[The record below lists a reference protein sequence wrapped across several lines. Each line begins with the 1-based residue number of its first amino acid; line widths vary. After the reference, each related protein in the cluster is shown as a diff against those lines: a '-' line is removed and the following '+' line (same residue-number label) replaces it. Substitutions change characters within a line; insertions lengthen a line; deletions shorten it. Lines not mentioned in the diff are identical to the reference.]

1 MINLDSMLKS
11 RDIILLTKVHIVKSM
26 VFPVVVYRCESWTI
40 KKAECQGNDAFKLQY
55 WRRLLRV
62 TLAARRSNQ
71 TIINT
76 EYSLKWRTDSLEK
89 ILVLGK
95 IEGRRRKGQ
104 QRMRWLD
111 GIIHSMDMSLN
122 KLQEMVK
129 DMKACHPAVYGVA
142 KSWTWLSNWTTT
154 MCCASIMFRMGACVL
169 SCFSRVWLF
178 ATPWTVAHQ
187 APMPMGFSRQYWTG
201 LSCPLPWD
209 IPDPGIESMSFNLL
223 HCQVGSLLL
232 VPPGLSC
239 MTSITHMSFLR
250 TDNILTNPGPV

>member
-1 MINLDSMLKS
+1 MATHSSVLAWRML
-11 RDIILLTKVHIVKSM
+11 
-26 VFPVVVYRCESWTI
+26 WTEEPGGLQS
-40 KKAECQGNDAFKLQY
+40 KGLKRVGNA
-55 WRRLLRV
+55 WS
-62 TLAARRSNQ
+62 A
-71 TIINT
+71 
-76 EYSLKWRTDSLEK
+76 LEK

-129 DMKACHPAVYGVA
+129 DMKAWHPAVYGVA

-187 APMPMGFSRQYWTG
+187 APMPMGFSRPPQKVY
-201 LSCPLPWD
+201 LPHPFFWL
-209 IPDPGIESMSFNLL
+209 IQETFILFNTFIRKVGHSF
-223 HCQVGSLLL
+223 C
-232 VPPGLSC
+232 C
-239 MTSITHMSFLR
+239 MIIQFL
-250 TDNILTNPGPV
+250 PVI